1 MLALALLLAPTPE
14 GYGVGLEWMPVASVV
29 AGIVLLVLI
38 WWLGS
43 RHTV

>member
-1 MLALALLLAPTPE
+1 MLALLLGPTPE

-29 AGIVLLVLI
+29 AAVVLLVVIL
-38 WWLGS
+38 WLGG